1 MNDPWNWTLDDLRNL
16 IASQVPESAT
26 LEYKAAAALQ
36 RDDNRKTSELTK
48 DVSAFANSGGGT
60 LVYGIAEDKDQHI
73 PLSLDGGC
81 DPKSIT
87 KEWLEQIINSQ
98 IQRRIDGVRINPV
111 PLDAQPGSRVA
122 YVIYVPQSLRAPH
135 QAADKK
141 FYKRFN
147 FQSVPM
153 EEYEIRDVAR
163 RQETP
168 DLRVVYTHV
177 EPGVGAYDPF
187 KPGSRSYPFNI
198 AIANDSDTPAEHAF
212 VQLWV
217 EERLRVVSSGN
228 LRDISTIQITRRGI
242 QMRVYQTT
250 YSASDGMPIFK
261 GLNMVVTSS
270 PFVIALPDDDAV
282 YLLRWKILAPRMS
295 ARESFS
301 YLELGKQGTSIGLDD
316 RLVNDAD
323 VYADSRIPWPW
334 PSKTP

>member
-1 MNDPWNWTLDDLRNL
+1 MTNK
-16 IASQVPESAT
+16 VG
-26 LEYKAAAALQ
+26 
-36 RDDNRKTSELTK
+36 
-48 DVSAFANSGGGT
+48 SAFANSGGGT
-60 LVYGIAEDKDQHI
+60 LIYGIAEDKDQHM

-111 PLDAQPGSRVA
+111 PLDAQPGGRVA
-122 YVIYVPQSLRAPH
+122 YVIHIPQSLRAPH

-177 EPGVGAYDPF
+177 DADDRAFDPF

-217 EERLRVVSSGN
+217 EERLKVLSSGS
-228 LRDISTIQITRRGI
+228 LRDINTTQLVHRGL

-250 YSASDGMPIFK
+250 YSANPGLPIFK
-261 GLNMVVTSS
+261 GLSMVVTSR
-270 PFVIALPDDDAV
+270 PFVIALPDADAV
-282 YLLRWKILAPRMS
+282 YLLRWKLLAPRMP

-301 YLELGKQGTSIGLDD
+301 YLELSNQGTSIGLDD
-316 RLVNDAD
+316 KLVNDDD

-334 PSKTP
+334 PSRTS